1 MKTKQEKT
9 ILNNKNPNIDQQLQD
24 KFSEFA
30 PMPAAFAWDQ
40 LDAKL
45 ENKATKK
52 RRFVLFG
59 SVAASTV
66 AVVASSIFYFGGQSN
81 ELQSENNKID
91 QVVIEKSQNNKIDNQ
106 NADKSDV
113 PTQIGVAKTNN
124 HTIQIQ
130 SSTSIVKDI
139 AIQNSEIVSKSNVLH
154 EEMIANT
161 KNEIS
166 SKFNYIVSEDFN
178 AKQLEIAPIYFGNLL
193 QSTLITLK
201 PQEPAKRNLSAW
213 AFEVGYDQ
221 NQTSVM
227 YSATPSLEKYV
238 HKNYLE
244 RMKQSEFALSA
255 AQLHFALRYKL
266 SQKWSISAGLGW
278 MQNRTQQNFHFR
290 DSMPATLAQGNAAD
304 AFGNYPI
311 FGYLGLGP
319 EVNYQGIS
327 NISMISVPVGAIFD
341 YPINRSWSITSE
353 ALIQANYLS
362 AQKGNTLNYQ
372 LLSLQ
377 DINSGLYRD
386 LLWSAKIGV
395 GVQKEISNRTK
406 LGARINTQGM
416 FTPLYKQ
423 NSAIQNRAWSV
434 GLSAFYV
441 WRLF

>member
-1 MKTKQEKT
+1 M
-9 ILNNKNPNIDQQLQD
+9 QD

-45 ENKATKK
+45 ETKASNK
-52 RRFVLFG
+52 RRFILFTG
-59 SVAASTV
+59 VAASTI
-66 AVVASSIFYFGGQSN
+66 AVVASSIFYFGGQMSTDVKV
-81 ELQSENNKID
+81 ENTKINNSVEQNSQTNKITNKD
-91 QVVIEKSQNNKIDNQ
+91 VVDLAISEQADLNKNNRTVNQVQKGSIVYKHSLKNISIGSDATVSNAETVETTNNENSSLQNN
-106 NADKSDV
+106 
-113 PTQIGVAKTNN
+113 
-124 HTIQIQ
+124 H
-130 SSTSIVKDI
+130 
-139 AIQNSEIVSKSNVLH
+139 H
-154 EEMIANT
+154 
-161 KNEIS
+161 
-166 SKFNYIVSEDFN
+166 IVSEDFN
-178 AKQLEIAPIYFGNLL
+178 AKLLEITPIYFGDLL

-201 PQEPAKRNLSAW
+201 PQEPAKRKLSAW

-290 DSMPATLAQGNAAD
+290 DSMPATLAQGNTAD

-341 YPINRSWSITSE
+341 YPINRSWSISSE

-377 DINSGLYRD
+377 DINSGVYRD
-386 LLWSAKIGV
+386 LLWSAKLGV
-395 GVQKEISNRTK
+395 GVQKEISNRAK

>member
-1 MKTKQEKT
+1 M
-9 ILNNKNPNIDQQLQD
+9 NNKYPNIDQQLQD
-24 KFSEFA
+24 KFSEYA
-30 PMPAAFAWDQ
+30 PMPVAFAWDQ

-52 RRFVLFG
+52 RRFILFTT
-59 SVAASTV
+59 VAASTI
-66 AVVASSIFYFGGQSN
+66 AVVASTIFYFGGQSN
-81 ELQSENNKID
+81 ELQSENNKINH
-91 QVVIEKSQNNKIDNQ
+91 VVVEKNENNKIDNQ
-106 NADKSDV
+106 QVDKLNI
-113 PTQIGVAKTNN
+113 PTQTEVAEKINASMQVQSRSSASNNSQRKTAGDVIVN
-124 HTIQIQ
+124 TLQI
-130 SSTSIVKDI
+130 D
-139 AIQNSEIVSKSNVLH
+139 
-154 EEMIANT
+154 EEVNT
-161 KNEIS
+161 NKEIS
-166 SKFNYIVSEDFN
+166 SIINYIVSEDFSS
-178 AKQLEIAPIYFGNLL
+178 KHLEIFPIYFGNLL

-213 AFEVGYDQ
+213 ALEVGYDQ

-255 AQLHFALRYKL
+255 AQFHFALRYKL

-290 DSMPATLAQGNAAD
+290 DSMPATLAQGNTAD
-304 AFGNYPI
+304 AYGNYPI

-319 EVNYQGIS
+319 EVNYEGIS
-327 NISMISVPVGAIFD
+327 NISMISIPVGTVFE
-341 YPINRSWSITSE
+341 YPLRNKWSITSE
-353 ALIQANYLS
+353 ALVQANYLT

-377 DINSGLYRD
+377 DINSGVYRD
-386 LLWSAKIGV
+386 LLWSAKVGV
-395 GVQKEISNRTK
+395 GVQKEISNRAK

-423 NSAIQNRAWSV
+423 NSAVQNRAWSV

>member
-1 MKTKQEKT
+1 M
-9 ILNNKNPNIDQQLQD
+9 NNKNPNIDQQLQD

-45 ENKATKK
+45 ETKATKK
-52 RRFVLFG
+52 RRFVLFT
-59 SVAASTV
+59 SVAASTI
-66 AVVASSIFYFGGQSN
+66 AVVASSIFYFGGHSN
-81 ELQSENNKID
+81 ELYSENNKIKN
-91 QVVIEKSQNNKIDNQ
+91 VVILNNQNNKIDNQ
-106 NADKSDV
+106 QVSKLNI
-113 PTQIGVAKTNN
+113 PTQIEVAKKINN
-124 HTIQIQ
+124 SIQLQ
-130 SSTSIVKDI
+130 SSSAVLNKPK
-139 AIQNSEIVSKSNVLH
+139 QNIEI
-154 EEMIANT
+154 IANVNSLQNEEVLNT
-161 KNEIS
+161 SNEIS
-166 SKFNYIVSEDFN
+166 SIFNHIVLEDFN
-178 AKQLEIAPIYFGNLL
+178 AKQLEIFPIYFGNLL

-201 PQEPAKRNLSAW
+201 PQEPTKRNLSAW

-221 NQTSVM
+221 NQTSVL
-227 YSATPSLEKYV
+227 YSATPSLEKYI

-290 DSMPATLAQGNAAD
+290 DSMPATLAQGNTAD

-327 NISMISVPVGAIFD
+327 NISMISVPVGAIFE
-341 YPINRSWSITSE
+341 YPLRNKWSITSE
-353 ALIQANYLS
+353 ALVQANYLT

-377 DINSGLYRD
+377 DINAGVYRD
-386 LLWSAKIGV
+386 LLWSAKLGV
-395 GVQKEISNRTK
+395 GVQKEISNRAK

-423 NSAIQNRAWSV
+423 NSAVQNRAWSV

>member
-1 MKTKQEKT
+1 M
-9 ILNNKNPNIDQQLQD
+9 NNQDPNIDQQLQD

-45 ENKATKK
+45 ENKASKK
-52 RRFVLFG
+52 RRLVLFT
-59 SVAASTV
+59 SVAASTM

-81 ELQSENNKID
+81 ELKSENNKINK
-91 QVVIEKSQNNKIDNQ
+91 VVIENNENFKVENQLENKLNIPAQIAVEKKINNLIQLQSSSVVSNKIEINSIIDASVNSLQ
-106 NADKSDV
+106 NEEV
-113 PTQIGVAKTNN
+113 V
-124 HTIQIQ
+124 
-130 SSTSIVKDI
+130 
-139 AIQNSEIVSKSNVLH
+139 NSYS
-154 EEMIANT
+154 
-161 KNEIS
+161 EIS
-166 SKFNYIVSEDFN
+166 SKFNHIILEDFN
-178 AKQLEIAPIYFGNLL
+178 AKQLEISPIYFGNLL

-278 MQNRTQQNFHFR
+278 MQNKTQQNFHFR
-290 DSMPATLAQGNAAD
+290 DSMPATLAQGNTAD
-304 AFGNYPI
+304 AYGNYPI

-327 NISMISVPVGAIFD
+327 NISMISIPVGAIFE
-341 YPINRSWSITSE
+341 YPLCNKWSITSE
-353 ALIQANYLS
+353 ALVQANYLT

-377 DINSGLYRD
+377 DINSGVYRD
-386 LLWSAKIGV
+386 LLWSAKVGV
-395 GVQKEISNRTK
+395 GVQKEISNRAK

>member
-1 MKTKQEKT
+1 
-9 ILNNKNPNIDQQLQD
+9 
-24 KFSEFA
+24 
-30 PMPAAFAWDQ
+30 MPVAFAWDQ

-52 RRFVLFG
+52 RRFILFTT
-59 SVAASTV
+59 VAASTI
-66 AVVASSIFYFGGQSN
+66 AVVASTIFYFGGQSN
-81 ELQSENNKID
+81 ELQSENNKINH
-91 QVVIEKSQNNKIDNQ
+91 VVVEKNENNKIDNQ
-106 NADKSDV
+106 QVDKLNI
-113 PTQIGVAKTNN
+113 PTQTEVAEKINASMQVQSRSSASNNSQRKTAGDVIVN
-124 HTIQIQ
+124 TLQI
-130 SSTSIVKDI
+130 D
-139 AIQNSEIVSKSNVLH
+139 
-154 EEMIANT
+154 EEVNT
-161 KNEIS
+161 NKEIS
-166 SKFNYIVSEDFN
+166 SIINYIVSEDFSS
-178 AKQLEIAPIYFGNLL
+178 KHLEIFPIYFGNLL

-213 AFEVGYDQ
+213 ALEVGYDQ

-255 AQLHFALRYKL
+255 AQFHFALRYKL

-290 DSMPATLAQGNAAD
+290 DSMPATLAQGNTAD
-304 AFGNYPI
+304 AYGNYPI

-319 EVNYQGIS
+319 EVNYEGIS
-327 NISMISVPVGAIFD
+327 NISMISIPVGTVFE
-341 YPINRSWSITSE
+341 YPLRNKWSITSE
-353 ALIQANYLS
+353 ALVQANYLT

-377 DINSGLYRD
+377 DINSGVYRD
-386 LLWSAKIGV
+386 LLWSAKVGV
-395 GVQKEISNRTK
+395 GVQKEISNRAK

-423 NSAIQNRAWSV
+423 NSAVQNRAWSV

>member
-1 MKTKQEKT
+1 
-9 ILNNKNPNIDQQLQD
+9 LNNKNPNIDQQLQD
-24 KFSEFA
+24 KFSEYA
-30 PMPAAFAWDQ
+30 PMPVAFAWDQ

-45 ENKATKK
+45 EYKATKK
-52 RRFVLFG
+52 RRFVLFT
-59 SVAASTV
+59 SVAASTI
-66 AVVASSIFYFGGQSN
+66 AVVASTIFYFGGQSN
-81 ELQSENNKID
+81 ELQSENNKINH
-91 QVVIEKSQNNKIDNQ
+91 VVIEKNENNKIDNQ
-106 NADKSDV
+106 QVDKLNI
-113 PTQIGVAKTNN
+113 PTQTEVAEKINASMQVQSRSSASNNSQRKTVGDVIVN
-124 HTIQIQ
+124 TLQI
-130 SSTSIVKDI
+130 D
-139 AIQNSEIVSKSNVLH
+139 
-154 EEMIANT
+154 EEVNT
-161 KNEIS
+161 NKEIS
-166 SKFNYIVSEDFN
+166 SIINYIVSEDFSS
-178 AKQLEIAPIYFGNLL
+178 KQLEIFPIYFGNLL

-213 AFEVGYDQ
+213 ALEVGYDQ

-290 DSMPATLAQGNAAD
+290 DSMPATLAQGNTAD
-304 AFGNYPI
+304 AYGNYPI

-319 EVNYQGIS
+319 EVNYEGIS
-327 NISMISVPVGAIFD
+327 NISMISIPVGAIFE
-341 YPINRSWSITSE
+341 YPLRNKWSITSE
-353 ALIQANYLS
+353 ALVQANYLT

-377 DINSGLYRD
+377 DINSGVYRD
-386 LLWSAKIGV
+386 LLWSAKVGV
-395 GVQKEISNRTK
+395 GVQKEISNRAK

-423 NSAIQNRAWSV
+423 NSAVQNRAWSV

>member
-1 MKTKQEKT
+1 
-9 ILNNKNPNIDQQLQD
+9 
-24 KFSEFA
+24 
-30 PMPAAFAWDQ
+30 
-40 LDAKL
+40 
-45 ENKATKK
+45 
-52 RRFVLFG
+52 LFG

-91 QVVIEKSQNNKIDNQ
+91 QVVIEKSQNNKIDKEK
-106 NADKSDV
+106 ADKLNVSAQTV
-113 PTQIGVAKTNN
+113 VSEKNN
-124 HTIQIQ
+124 HAIQLQ
-130 SSTSIVKDI
+130 SPKSVVKGNV
-139 AIQNSEIVSKSNVLH
+139 IQNSEIVTKSNVLH
-154 EEMIANT
+154 EEVVAKTND
-161 KNEIS
+161 EIS

-221 NQTSVM
+221 NQTSVL
-227 YSATPSLEKYV
+227 YSATPSLEKYI

-290 DSMPATLAQGNAAD
+290 DSMPATLAQGNTAD
-304 AFGNYPI
+304 AYGNYPI

-319 EVNYQGIS
+319 EVNYEGMS
-327 NISMISVPVGAIFD
+327 NISMISVPVGAIFE
-341 YPINRSWSITSE
+341 YPLRNKWSITSE
-353 ALIQANYLS
+353 ALLQANYLT

-377 DINSGLYRD
+377 DINSGVYRD
-386 LLWSAKIGV
+386 LLWSAKVGV
-395 GVQKEISNRTK
+395 GVQKEISNRAK
-406 LGARINTQGM
+406 LGARINSQGM

-423 NSAIQNRAWSV
+423 NSAVQNRAWSV

>member
-1 MKTKQEKT
+1 
-9 ILNNKNPNIDQQLQD
+9 LNNKNPNIDQQLQN

-45 ENKATKK
+45 ETKATKK
-52 RRFVLFG
+52 RRFVLFT
-59 SVAASTV
+59 SVAASTI
-66 AVVASSIFYFGGQSN
+66 AVVASSVFYFGGQSN
-81 ELQSENNKID
+81 EVQSENNKIKN
-91 QVVIEKSQNNKIDNQ
+91 VVTQNNQNNKIDDQQVN
-106 NADKSDV
+106 KSNI
-113 PTQIGVAKTNN
+113 PTQIEVAKKINN
-124 HTIQIQ
+124 SIQLQ
-130 SSTSIVKDI
+130 PSSAVLNNSK
-139 AIQNSEIVSKSNVLH
+139 QNSEI
-154 EEMIANT
+154 IANVNSLQNEEVVNAS
-161 KNEIS
+161 NEIS
-166 SKFNYIVSEDFN
+166 SIFNHIVLEDFN
-178 AKQLEIAPIYFGNLL
+178 AKQLEIFPIYFGNLL

-201 PQEPAKRNLSAW
+201 PQEPTKRNLSAW

-221 NQTSVM
+221 NQTSVL
-227 YSATPSLEKYV
+227 YSATPSLEKYI

-290 DSMPATLAQGNAAD
+290 DSMPATLAQGNTAD

-327 NISMISVPVGAIFD
+327 NISMISVPVGAIFE
-341 YPINRSWSITSE
+341 YPLRKNWSITSE
-353 ALIQANYLS
+353 ALVQANYLT
-362 AQKGNTLNYQ
+362 AQKGNTLNYH

-377 DINSGLYRD
+377 DINAGVYRD
-386 LLWSAKIGV
+386 LLWSAKLGV
-395 GVQKEISNRTK
+395 GVQKEISNRAK

-423 NSAIQNRAWSV
+423 NSAVQNRAWSV

>member
-1 MKTKQEKT
+1 MNK
-9 ILNNKNPNIDQQLQD
+9 KNPNIDQQLQD

-30 PMPAAFAWDQ
+30 PMPAVFAWDQ

-45 ENKATKK
+45 ENKANKK

-66 AVVASSIFYFGGQSN
+66 AVVASSIFYFGGQTN
-81 ELQSENNKID
+81 DLQSENNK
-91 QVVIEKSQNNKIDNQ
+91 
-106 NADKSDV
+106 
-113 PTQIGVAKTNN
+113 NN
-124 HTIQIQ
+124 HVFVPNNGINQVDVQQSGKLNVSSQTEVANNVNHSIQLQPRKVVSDKFKIN
-130 SSTSIVKDI
+130 SSI
-139 AIQNSEIVSKSNVLH
+139 NSNANGLQH
-154 EEMIANT
+154 EEVVNL
-161 KNEIS
+161 NSEIS
-166 SKFNYIVSEDFN
+166 SKFNYIVLQDFN
-178 AKQLEIAPIYFGNLL
+178 AKKLEIFPIYFGNFL
-193 QSTLITLK
+193 QSNLITLE
-201 PQEPAKRNLSAW
+201 PQKPAKRNLSAW

-221 NQTSVM
+221 NQTSVL

-244 RMKQSEFALSA
+244 IMKQSEFALSA

-266 SQKWSISAGLGW
+266 SQKWSVSAGLGW
-278 MQNRTQQNFHFR
+278 MQNRTQQNFQFR
-290 DSMPATLAQGNAAD
+290 DSMPATLAQGNTAD
-304 AFGNYPI
+304 AYGNYPI

-327 NISMISVPVGAIFD
+327 NISMVSVPVGVIFE
-341 YPINRSWSITSE
+341 YPLRNKWSITSE
-353 ALIQANYLS
+353 ALIQANYLT

-377 DINSGLYRD
+377 DINSGVYRD
-386 LLWSAKIGV
+386 LLWSAKIGI
-395 GVQKEISNRTK
+395 GVQKEVSNRAK
-406 LGARINTQGM
+406 LGARMNTQGM

>member
-1 MKTKQEKT
+1 M
-9 ILNNKNPNIDQQLQD
+9 NNKNPNIDQQLQK

-30 PMPAAFAWDQ
+30 PMPAAFIWDQ

-52 RRFVLFG
+52 RRVVLIT
-59 SVAASTV
+59 SIAASTI
-66 AVVASSIFYFGGQSN
+66 AVVASSIFYFGGHSN
-81 ELQSENNKID
+81 ELQSENKKINN
-91 QVVIEKSQNNKIDNQ
+91 VVIQNDQHDKIDNQ
-106 NADKSDV
+106 QIEKSAIST
-113 PTQIGVAKTNN
+113 PIEGKKEFNLL
-124 HTIQIQ
+124 HSP
-130 SSTSIVKDI
+130 SSASN
-139 AIQNSEIVSKSNVLH
+139 NSERNSVIDASLNILQNEEIVN
-154 EEMIANT
+154 A

-166 SKFNYIVSEDFN
+166 SIQNIVSEDFS
-178 AKQLEIAPIYFGNLL
+178 AKKLEIVPIYFGIFL

-278 MQNRTQQNFHFR
+278 MQNKTQQNFHFR
-290 DSMPATLAQGNAAD
+290 DSMPATLAQGNTAD
-304 AFGNYPI
+304 AYGNYPI

-327 NISMISVPVGAIFD
+327 NISMISIPVGAIFE
-341 YPINRSWSITSE
+341 YPLRNKWSITSE
-353 ALIQANYLS
+353 ALVQANYLT

-377 DINSGLYRD
+377 DINSGVYRD
-386 LLWSAKIGV
+386 LLWSAKLGV
-395 GVQKEISNRTK
+395 GVQKEISNRAK

-416 FTPLYKQ
+416 FTPLYKE
-423 NSAIQNRAWSV
+423 NSAVQNRAWSV

>member
-1 MKTKQEKT
+1 M
-9 ILNNKNPNIDQQLQD
+9 NNKNPNIDQQLQD

-30 PMPAAFAWDQ
+30 PLPAAFIWDQ

-45 ENKATKK
+45 DNKSTKK
-52 RRFVLFG
+52 RRFVLFT
-59 SVAASTV
+59 SVAASTI
-66 AVVASSIFYFGGQSN
+66 AVVASSIFYFGRQSN
-81 ELQSENNKID
+81 ELQSENNKINN
-91 QVVIEKSQNNKIDNQ
+91 VVIENNQNNKIDNQ
-106 NADKSDV
+106 QKNELNI
-113 PTQIGVAKTNN
+113 PTQTEVANKITQSN
-124 HTIQIQ
+124 HLQ
-130 SSTSIVKDI
+130 SSAAVSNKSQ
-139 AIQNSEIVSKSNVLH
+139 QNNEIVTNLNSLQNEDFVN
-154 EEMIANT
+154 AN
-161 KNEIS
+161 NEIS
-166 SKFNYIVSEDFN
+166 SIQNIVSEDFS
-178 AKQLEIAPIYFGNLL
+178 AKKLEIVPIYFGIFL

-213 AFEVGYDQ
+213 SFEVGYDQ
-221 NQTSVM
+221 NQTSVL

-304 AFGNYPI
+304 AYGNYPI

-327 NISMISVPVGAIFD
+327 NISMISIPVGAIFE
-341 YPINRSWSITSE
+341 YPLRNKWSITSE
-353 ALIQANYLS
+353 ALVQANYLT

-377 DINSGLYRD
+377 DINSGVYRD
-386 LLWSAKIGV
+386 LLWSAKLGL
-395 GVQKEISNRTK
+395 GVQKEISNRAK

-423 NSAIQNRAWSV
+423 NSAVQNRAWSV

>member
-1 MKTKQEKT
+1 
-9 ILNNKNPNIDQQLQD
+9 LNNKNPNIDQQLQK

-30 PMPAAFAWDQ
+30 PMPAAFIWDQ

-52 RRFVLFG
+52 RRVVLIT
-59 SVAASTV
+59 SIAASTI
-66 AVVASSIFYFGGQSN
+66 AVVASSIFYFGGHSN
-81 ELQSENNKID
+81 ELQSENKKINN
-91 QVVIEKSQNNKIDNQ
+91 VVIQNDQHDKIDNQ
-106 NADKSDV
+106 QIEKSAIST
-113 PTQIGVAKTNN
+113 PIEGKKEFNLL
-124 HTIQIQ
+124 HSP
-130 SSTSIVKDI
+130 SSASN
-139 AIQNSEIVSKSNVLH
+139 NSERNSVIDASLNILQNEEIVN
-154 EEMIANT
+154 A

-166 SKFNYIVSEDFN
+166 SIQNIVSEDFS
-178 AKQLEIAPIYFGNLL
+178 AKKLEIVPIYFGIFL

-278 MQNRTQQNFHFR
+278 MQNKTQQNFHFR
-290 DSMPATLAQGNAAD
+290 DSMPATLAQGNTAD
-304 AFGNYPI
+304 AYGNYPI

-327 NISMISVPVGAIFD
+327 NISMISIPVGAIFE
-341 YPINRSWSITSE
+341 YPLRNKWSITSE
-353 ALIQANYLS
+353 ALVQANYLT

-377 DINSGLYRD
+377 DINSGVYRD
-386 LLWSAKIGV
+386 LLWSAKLGV
-395 GVQKEISNRTK
+395 GVQKEISNRAK

-416 FTPLYKQ
+416 FTPLYKE
-423 NSAIQNRAWSV
+423 NSAVQNRAWSV

>member
-1 MKTKQEKT
+1 M
-9 ILNNKNPNIDQQLQD
+9 NNQDPNIDQQLQD

-45 ENKATKK
+45 ENKASKK
-52 RRFVLFG
+52 RRLVLFT
-59 SVAASTV
+59 SVAASTI

-81 ELQSENNKID
+81 ELKSENNKINK
-91 QVVIEKSQNNKIDNQ
+91 VVIENNQNNKIDNEQ
-106 NADKSDV
+106 KNELNI
-113 PTQIGVAKTNN
+113 PTQTTVAKKFNQS
-124 HTIQIQ
+124 IQLQ
-130 SSTSIVKDI
+130 SSTVVSNKIEINSIIDASVNSL
-139 AIQNSEIVSKSNVLH
+139 QN
-154 EEMIANT
+154 EEVVNAYS
-161 KNEIS
+161 EIS
-166 SKFNYIVSEDFN
+166 SKFNHMVLEDFN
-178 AKQLEIAPIYFGNLL
+178 AKQLEISPIYFGNLL
-193 QSTLITLK
+193 QSSLITLK

-278 MQNRTQQNFHFR
+278 MQNKTQQNFHFR
-290 DSMPATLAQGNAAD
+290 DSMPATLAQGNTAD
-304 AFGNYPI
+304 AYGNYPI

-327 NISMISVPVGAIFD
+327 NISMISIPVGVIFE
-341 YPINRSWSITSE
+341 YPLRNKWSITSE
-353 ALIQANYLS
+353 ALVQANYLT

-377 DINSGLYRD
+377 DINSGVYRD
-386 LLWSAKIGV
+386 LLWSAKVGV
-395 GVQKEISNRTK
+395 GVQKEISNRAK

>member
-1 MKTKQEKT
+1 M
-9 ILNNKNPNIDQQLQD
+9 NNKNPNIDQQLQD
-24 KFSEFA
+24 KFAEFA

-45 ENKATKK
+45 ETKATKK
-52 RRFVLFG
+52 RRFVLFT
-59 SVAASTV
+59 SVAASTI
-66 AVVASSIFYFGGQSN
+66 AVIASSIFYFGGQSN
-81 ELQSENNKID
+81 ELQSENNKINN
-91 QVVIEKSQNNKIDNQ
+91 VVIDNNQNNKIDNKQANELNIPIQTQ
-106 NADKSDV
+106 NNKKI
-113 PTQIGVAKTNN
+113 TQSN
-124 HTIQIQ
+124 HLQ
-130 SSTSIVKDI
+130 SSVAVSNKSQ
-139 AIQNSEIVSKSNVLH
+139 QNIEIVTNLNSLEN
-154 EEMIANT
+154 EEVVNT
-161 KNEIS
+161 NNEIS
-166 SKFNYIVSEDFN
+166 SIINHIVSEDFSS
-178 AKQLEIAPIYFGNLL
+178 KQLEIFPIYFGNLL
-193 QSTLITLK
+193 QSNLITIK

-221 NQTSVM
+221 NQTSVL

-290 DSMPATLAQGNAAD
+290 DSMPATLAQGNTAD
-304 AFGNYPI
+304 AYGNYPI

-327 NISMISVPVGAIFD
+327 NISMISVPVGAIFE
-341 YPINRSWSITSE
+341 YPLRNKWSITSE
-353 ALIQANYLS
+353 ALVQANYLT

-377 DINSGLYRD
+377 DINAGVYRD
-386 LLWSAKIGV
+386 LLWSAKLGV
-395 GVQKEISNRTK
+395 GVQKEISNRAK

-423 NSAIQNRAWSV
+423 NSAVQNRAWSV

>member
-1 MKTKQEKT
+1 M
-9 ILNNKNPNIDQQLQD
+9 INKNPNIDQQLQD

-30 PMPAAFAWDQ
+30 PMPAAFTWDQ
-40 LDAKL
+40 LGAKL

-52 RRFVLFG
+52 RRVVLIT
-59 SVAASTV
+59 SIAASSI
-66 AVVASSIFYFGGQSN
+66 AVVASSIFYFGGHSN
-81 ELQSENNKID
+81 ELQS
-91 QVVIEKSQNNKIDNQ
+91 QNNKINDVVIQHNQYDKIDNQ
-106 NADKSDV
+106 QIDKSTIS
-113 PTQIGVAKTNN
+113 TQIEGKKEFNLL
-124 HTIQIQ
+124 Q
-130 SSTSIVKDI
+130 SPSS
-139 AIQNSEIVSKSNVLH
+139 ASNNSERNSVIDASLNISQNEEIVN
-154 EEMIANT
+154 AN
-161 KNEIS
+161 NEIS
-166 SKFNYIVSEDFN
+166 SIRNIVLEDFS
-178 AKQLEIAPIYFGNLL
+178 AKKLEIVPIYFGIFL

-221 NQTSVM
+221 NQTAVI

-290 DSMPATLAQGNAAD
+290 DSMPATLVQGNTAD
-304 AFGNYPI
+304 AYGNYPI

-327 NISMISVPVGAIFD
+327 NISMISIPVGAIFE
-341 YPINRSWSITSE
+341 YPLRNKWSITSE
-353 ALIQANYLS
+353 ALVQANYLT

-377 DINSGLYRD
+377 DINSGVYRD
-386 LLWSAKIGV
+386 LLWSAKLGV
-395 GVQKEISNRTK
+395 GVQKEISNRAK
-406 LGARINTQGM
+406 LGVRINTQGM

-423 NSAIQNRAWSV
+423 NSAVQNRAWSV

>member
-1 MKTKQEKT
+1 
-9 ILNNKNPNIDQQLQD
+9 
-24 KFSEFA
+24 
-30 PMPAAFAWDQ
+30 MPAAFAWDQ

-45 ENKATKK
+45 ETKATKK
-52 RRFVLFG
+52 RRFVLFT
-59 SVAASTV
+59 SVAASTI
-66 AVVASSIFYFGGQSN
+66 AIIASSIFYFGGQSN
-81 ELQSENNKID
+81 ELQSENNKINN
-91 QVVIEKSQNNKIDNQ
+91 VVIDKNQNNKIDNKQANELNIPIQTQ
-106 NADKSDV
+106 NNKKI
-113 PTQIGVAKTNN
+113 TQSN
-124 HTIQIQ
+124 HLQ
-130 SSTSIVKDI
+130 SSVAVSNKSQ
-139 AIQNSEIVSKSNVLH
+139 QNIEIVTNLNSLEN
-154 EEMIANT
+154 EEVVNT
-161 KNEIS
+161 NNEIS
-166 SKFNYIVSEDFN
+166 SIINHIVSEDFSS
-178 AKQLEIAPIYFGNLL
+178 KQLEIFPIYFGNLL
-193 QSTLITLK
+193 QSNLITIK

-221 NQTSVM
+221 NQTSVL

-290 DSMPATLAQGNAAD
+290 DSMPATLAQGNTAD
-304 AFGNYPI
+304 AYGNYPI

-327 NISMISVPVGAIFD
+327 NISMISIPVGAIFE
-341 YPINRSWSITSE
+341 YPLRNKWSITSE
-353 ALIQANYLS
+353 ALVQANYLT

-377 DINSGLYRD
+377 DINSGVYRD
-386 LLWSAKIGV
+386 LLWSAKLGV
-395 GVQKEISNRTK
+395 GVQKEISNRAK

-423 NSAIQNRAWSV
+423 NSAVQNRAWSV

>member
-1 MKTKQEKT
+1 M
-9 ILNNKNPNIDQQLQD
+9 NNKNPNIDQQLQD

-45 ENKATKK
+45 ETKATKK
-52 RRFVLFG
+52 RRFVLFT
-59 SVAASTV
+59 SVAASTI
-66 AVVASSIFYFGGQSN
+66 AVIASSIFYFGGQSN
-81 ELQSENNKID
+81 ELQSENNKINN
-91 QVVIEKSQNNKIDNQ
+91 VVIDKNQNNKIDNKQ
-106 NADKSDV
+106 ANELNI
-113 PTQIGVAKTNN
+113 PIQTQGNKKITQSN
-124 HTIQIQ
+124 HLQ
-130 SSTSIVKDI
+130 SSVAVSNKSQ
-139 AIQNSEIVSKSNVLH
+139 QNIEIVTNLNSLEN
-154 EEMIANT
+154 EEVVNT
-161 KNEIS
+161 NNEIS
-166 SKFNYIVSEDFN
+166 SIINHIVSEDFSS
-178 AKQLEIAPIYFGNLL
+178 KQLEIFPIYFGNLL
-193 QSTLITLK
+193 QSNLITIK

-221 NQTSVM
+221 NQTSVL

-290 DSMPATLAQGNAAD
+290 DSMPATLAQGNTAD
-304 AFGNYPI
+304 AYGNYPI

-327 NISMISVPVGAIFD
+327 NISMISVPVGAIFE
-341 YPINRSWSITSE
+341 YPLRNKWSITSE
-353 ALIQANYLS
+353 ALVQANYLT

-377 DINSGLYRD
+377 DINSGVYRD
-386 LLWSAKIGV
+386 LLWSAKLGV
-395 GVQKEISNRTK
+395 GVQKEISNRAK

-423 NSAIQNRAWSV
+423 NSAVQNRAWSV